1 MSDLLHPDD
10 EELLSRFLDVKNLG
24 KQGIFVVRMKSTL
37 AATVRSQE
45 KVEYKVCIRGD
56 VKDFIVHYAASFYVL
71 YYTCCYLCVD
81 CFPLLSTEDF

>member
-1 MSDLLHPDD
+1 MRDLLHPDD
-10 EELLSRFLDVKNLG
+10 EELLSRFLDVNNLS

-45 KVEYKVCIRGD
+45 KVEYKVCMRGD
-56 VKDFIVHYAASFYVL
+56 VKDFIVHYAAMLFYA
-71 YYTCCYLCVD
+71 CCYLCVD